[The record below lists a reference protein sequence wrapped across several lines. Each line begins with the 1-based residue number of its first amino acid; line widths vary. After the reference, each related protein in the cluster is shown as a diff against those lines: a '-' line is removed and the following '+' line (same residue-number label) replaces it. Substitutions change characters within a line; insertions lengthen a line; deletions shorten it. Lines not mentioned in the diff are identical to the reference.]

1 MRFAAI
7 LWLAL
12 FWAMQAGANVLF
24 KYGTTAPGRYWIGYV
39 AGNALGMSSIL
50 VMMRIYSL
58 LQVNLAMAL
67 AGGGTFLAVQ
77 IMLALA
83 FREGLNWQ
91 QCLGIAT
98 VMAGMVVVS
107 LGTPAAQTAP

>member
-1 MRFAAI
+1 MRFTGV

-12 FWAMQAGANVLF
+12 FWAMQAGANFLF

-39 AGNALGMSSIL
+39 AGNALGASSIL

-58 LQVNLAMAL
+58 LQVNLAMSL
-67 AGGGTFLAVQ
+67 AGGGTFLVVQ

-98 VMAGMVVVS
+98 VVTGMVVVS
-107 LGTPAAQTAP
+107 LGTPAAQVS